1 MPKLF
6 ISYKRG
12 TSGIIPLMERLR
24 GEHYRLWYD
33 KDDIHAG
40 ENWRES
46 INRGVDTCDAVI
58 VGLTPDACRSEFVQY
73 EVQRAIRVI
82 IA

>member
-24 GEHYRLWYD
+24 GEHYRRWYD

-46 INRGVDTCDAVI
+46 INRGVALI
-58 VGLTPDACRSEFVQY
+58 VKV
-73 EVQRAIRVI
+73 
-82 IA
+82 